1 MLPAVCCGLG
11 SCACAQGAREDL
23 HADGAESK
31 QRRAH
36 RQVQLPTRVRAQ
48 PSPCTG
54 GSSNTK
60 MFSTIS
66 APSSGEKGYEN
77 LLLVEIQIPSV
88 RKPSVSFVLQ
98 CSSVVYSSPN
108 IIILS

>member
-36 RQVQLPTRVRAQ
+36 RQVQLPAGFRAQ
-48 PSPCTG
+48 PSNSPHTG

-66 APSSGEKGYEN
+66 APSNGEN
-77 LLLVEIQIPSV
+77 RI
-88 RKPSVSFVLQ
+88 
-98 CSSVVYSSPN
+98 
-108 IIILS
+108 

>member
-1 MLPAVCCGLG
+1 MIIDYRLIEFYIKVIF
-11 SCACAQGAREDL
+11 ARL
-23 HADGAESK
+23 QMG
-31 QRRAH
+31 
-36 RQVQLPTRVRAQ
+36 T
-48 PSPCTG
+48 SPCTG

-88 RKPSVSFVLQ
+88 RKSSVSFVLQ
-98 CSSVVYSSPN
+98 CSSVVYS
-108 IIILS
+108 